1 MSSEISRVGPAV
13 SAQMLA
19 MSELDPS
26 PGVIPRAAPEAGT
39 AVPPQAAEIA
49 NPLRHLKIQLTVS
62 VGSAELTV
70 GELLGAR
77 PQQVLRLDRS
87 MDQAVDVLL
96 EGQVV
101 ARGILVAVGDQ
112 FGVRITELP
121 VPLELPAG
129 SGAKVP

>member
-1 MSSEISRVGPAV
+1 MSSEISRVAGV
-13 SAQMLA
+13 SAQMIA
-19 MSELDPS
+19 MSELDPA
-26 PGVIPRAAPEAGT
+26 PGVIPKVAPDGGT
-39 AVPPQAAEIA
+39 AVPPQPAGIA
-49 NPLRHLKIQLTVS
+49 NPLRHLKVQLTVS

-70 GELLGAR
+70 GELLAAR
-77 PQQVLRLDRS
+77 AQQVLRLDRG
-87 MDQAVDVLL
+87 MDQPVDVLL

-121 VPLELPAG
+121 VPLELPDG